1 MEEEEELVPISSGSQ
16 EGDTMVN
23 MVQKQFLE
31 NRKVGIW
38 TFVDCEQFTQTVN
51 NKQLYSKG

>member
-1 MEEEEELVPISSGSQ
+1 MQYEEEEEEMEEEEELVPISSRSQ

-38 TFVDCEQFTQTVN
+38 TFVDCEQFT
-51 NKQLYSKG
+51 